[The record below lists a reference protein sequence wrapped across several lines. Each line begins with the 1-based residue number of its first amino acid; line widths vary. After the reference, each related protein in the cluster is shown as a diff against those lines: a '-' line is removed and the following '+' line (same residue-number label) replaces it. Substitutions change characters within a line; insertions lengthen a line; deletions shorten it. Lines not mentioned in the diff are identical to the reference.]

1 MQLLIIENEPA
12 LRQSMVS
19 FFAAQYRVTEAGTLG
34 EASQAVAAGPDTII
48 LDLTLPDGD
57 GLAWLRTWRPH
68 LTAKVLVLT
77 ANDQEQAELA
87 GLQLADDFV
96 VKPVSLA
103 VLSARLGKFWPDAP
117 VRLGDVTVN
126 LVSGRVT
133 KVGVPVALAA
143 TEWRL
148 LKYLVQ
154 HRGQLVSREQL
165 IAALWDAREAFVAD
179 NTLTVTIK
187 RLREKLETKPTA
199 PQLIRTIRGVGY
211 FLNDQT

>member
-1 MQLLIIENEPA
+1 MKLLIIEDEPV

-19 FFAAQYRVTEAGTLG
+19 FFSAEYRVTEAGTLA
-34 EASQAVAAGPDTII
+34 EASQAVAASPDTMI

-57 GLAWLRTWRPH
+57 GLTWLHDWRPH

-103 VLSARLGKFWPDAP
+103 VLAARLNKFWPDAP

-126 LVSGRVT
+126 LVSGRVM
-133 KVGVPVALAA
+133 KASKLVVLAA

-187 RLREKLETKPTA
+187 RLRDKLETNPTA
-199 PQLIRTIRGVGY
+199 PRLIRTIRGVGY

>member
-1 MQLLIIENEPA
+1 MKLLIIEDEPV

-19 FFAAQYRVTEAGTLG
+19 FFSAQYQVTEAGALA

-57 GLAWLRTWRPH
+57 GLAWLHTWRPH
-68 LTAKVLVLT
+68 LPAKVLVLT

-103 VLSARLGKFWPDAP
+103 VLAARLGKFWPDAP
-117 VRLGDVTVN
+117 VRLGEVAVN

-133 KVGVPVALAA
+133 KAGVPVTLSA

-165 IAALWDAREAFVAD
+165 IAGLWDAREAFVAD